1 MKSQRS
7 FVVERKSS
15 RRRQK
20 AGATPSIWGDTDFK
34 ALAREVEVHVPQV
47 FEEQQTSAA
56 PTIAAPPVEETLIEV
71 LEPSDHPS
79 AATPADEPVDA
90 VQSVQTVE
98 TRRASRQRATA
109 RQPSRSNRKTASS
122 SVEEPVAAVMS
133 FGALM
138 ELEDANRML
147 MTRWRGKLEVEHAQL
162 VQMLQRVG
170 HSNSIG

>member
-47 FEEQQTSAA
+47 FEEQQTSAE

-79 AATPADEPVDA
+79 AATPADEPVD
-90 VQSVQTVE
+90 VVQTVE

-109 RQPSRSNRKTASS
+109 RKPSRSNRKTAAS